1 MRGPFFAAS
10 VLLLGIIRVG
20 VGIRCRRPV
29 EVGEGANPTGT
40 VARRWLNRSAENG
53 DGMESTLS
61 YMRFSQYQINQ
72 SPADDPKDV
81 AGLIAPSEFRI

>member
-40 VARRWLNRSAENG
+40 VARRWLN
-53 DGMESTLS
+53 
-61 YMRFSQYQINQ
+61 SQYQINQ